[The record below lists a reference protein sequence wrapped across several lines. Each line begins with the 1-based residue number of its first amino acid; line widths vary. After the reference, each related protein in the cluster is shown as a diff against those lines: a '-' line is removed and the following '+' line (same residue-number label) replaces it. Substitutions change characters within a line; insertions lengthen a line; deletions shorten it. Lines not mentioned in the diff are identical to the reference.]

1 MSDVFCHLLT
11 PDCTET
17 IMPLAE
23 ELLSELRSALAHLDD
38 PPYLENHPL
47 TKRLSFISQAPALS
61 RGQLLRRT
69 LRLVIETL
77 DPGQDVPR
85 SAPEARSYE
94 VLQRY
99 AIAKESMIA
108 IASRLDIS
116 ERQAYRELRCATEAL
131 AQILSEM
138 TTDRAEGLALLE
150 AKAPGS
156 APERAAR
163 VLEDIERLS
172 RAGSEELD
180 IVRLVISAVE
190 SVRNLARERRLEI
203 ELEAGTEPLGI
214 MANRVMLR
222 QAVLNLLSHAV
233 SSQEAGHITVQ
244 LDRAEQN
251 ATVELFYTPPPDH
264 IPPDS
269 EGPYAVATQ
278 ILNSL
283 GIRWGQE
290 TSADGMRRIWLAIPL
305 AQEHTVL
312 IVDDNEG
319 LIALFRR
326 YLRPLPYRVVGV
338 TRAAEALAM
347 VDQLRP
353 ELVILDVMMPDR
365 DGWEVL
371 ETLRAMPSLNDGHRL
386 RVIVCSIIN
395 DPQLAAALGADAFL
409 HKPVDQASLLHA
421 ISGVF
426 SSTE

>member
-1 MSDVFCHLLT
+1 
-11 PDCTET
+11 
-17 IMPLAE
+17 MPPAE

-47 TKRLSFISQAPALS
+47 AKRLNFIAQAPALS

-99 AIAKESMIA
+99 AIAKESMVA

-138 TTDRAEGLALLE
+138 AAGTGDGLALLE
-150 AKAPGS
+150 GKTPS
-156 APERAAR
+156 SVPERAAK
-163 VLEDIERLS
+163 VLEDVERLS
-172 RAGSEELD
+172 RASSEEID
-180 IVRLVISAVE
+180 IARLVTSAVE
-190 SVRNLARERRLEI
+190 SVRNLARERHVEI
-203 ELEAGTEPLGI
+203 ELQAEPPPLGI

-233 SSQEAGHITVQ
+233 SSQEEGRVTVQ
-244 LDRAEQN
+244 LQRAGQEVVL
-251 ATVELFYTPPPDH
+251 AVFYTRAVGQTPPGAED
-264 IPPDS
+264 
-269 EGPYAVATQ
+269 PYTVATQ

-290 TSADGMRRIWLAIPL
+290 LPPTNAPAGSSPRGANTTRKIWLTVPL
-305 AQEHTVL
+305 AQEHTIL
-312 IVDDNEG
+312 IIDDNEG

-347 VDQLRP
+347 VEELRP

-371 ETLRAMPSLNDGHRL
+371 ETLRSMASLNEGHRL
-386 RVIVCSIIN
+386 HVIVCSIIN

-409 HKPVDQASLLHA
+409 HKPVDQASLLAA
-421 ISGVF
+421 ISGAF
-426 SSTE
+426 SSAA